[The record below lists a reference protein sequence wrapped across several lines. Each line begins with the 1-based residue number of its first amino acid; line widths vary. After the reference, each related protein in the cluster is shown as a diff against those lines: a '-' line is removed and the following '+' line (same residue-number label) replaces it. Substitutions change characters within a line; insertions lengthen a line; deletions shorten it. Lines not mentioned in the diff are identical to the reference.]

1 MRWPAPI
8 PGGAISAVIASG
20 AGKGGTP
27 PMVSIGG
34 VIAVARALSTYQD
47 VGAVPAL
54 VGSAER
60 VR

>member
-1 MRWPAPI
+1 
-8 PGGAISAVIASG
+8 
-20 AGKGGTP
+20 
-27 PMVSIGG
+27 MVSIGG